1 MICLAAGQIKSQRL
15 RVGEYLAQSFWTGI
29 VHDNRLTVEG
39 DNRNRKF
46 LDGCLRLSECPH
58 EDISTDDILDAFV
71 PFFVL
76 FIDRGVT
83 YTNLDFFLKP

>member
-1 MICLAAGQIKSQRL
+1 
-15 RVGEYLAQSFWTGI
+15 

-39 DNRNRKF
+39 GNRNRKF
-46 LDGCLRLSECPH
+46 LDGYLRLSECLH

-83 YTNLDFFLKP
+83 YTNLDFFKSLRKFVLAELDVAQVRELR